1 MTHCYQFPA
10 CLYPAIA
17 RWKPWVPTSL
27 DKSYG
32 INSTFAWF
40 EIDTFLIVTWMK
52 IIHWYSKLISYRNA
66 EAAGRYALN
75 ATEKPHNLYS
85 NKSHGLIWLTN
96 NQLWY
101 SSQKWNKQSVSFLC
115 SASPAIARVY
125 HASRE
130 QRRAVQG
137 IGSFQRNCLM
147 ATLTTG
153 VVLLRWQLLSAVMM
167 FLASTLN
174 IRFRRSDYVGLAV
187 ISSGLG
193 VVSACWFAM
202 GLLGITMAD
211 ITAIWHN
218 IESVMI
224 EEMNQTPPQWPMI
237 LTWYVEAS
245 ITEASFLWLADA
257 LIIHL
262 KTI

>member
-1 MTHCYQFPA
+1 
-10 CLYPAIA
+10 
-17 RWKPWVPTSL
+17 
-27 DKSYG
+27 
-32 INSTFAWF
+32 
-40 EIDTFLIVTWMK
+40 
-52 IIHWYSKLISYRNA
+52 
-66 EAAGRYALN
+66 
-75 ATEKPHNLYS
+75 
-85 NKSHGLIWLTN
+85 
-96 NQLWY
+96 
-101 SSQKWNKQSVSFLC
+101 
-115 SASPAIARVY
+115 
-125 HASRE
+125 
-130 QRRAVQG
+130 
-137 IGSFQRNCLM
+137 M

-218 IESVMI
+218 IERDDRRDESDTATMANDFDLI
-224 EEMNQTPPQWPMI
+224 RRS
-237 LTWYVEAS
+237 S

>member
-1 MTHCYQFPA
+1 
-10 CLYPAIA
+10 
-17 RWKPWVPTSL
+17 
-27 DKSYG
+27 
-32 INSTFAWF
+32 
-40 EIDTFLIVTWMK
+40 
-52 IIHWYSKLISYRNA
+52 
-66 EAAGRYALN
+66 
-75 ATEKPHNLYS
+75 
-85 NKSHGLIWLTN
+85 
-96 NQLWY
+96 
-101 SSQKWNKQSVSFLC
+101 
-115 SASPAIARVY
+115 
-125 HASRE
+125 
-130 QRRAVQG
+130 
-137 IGSFQRNCLM
+137 M

-237 LTWYVEAS
+237 LP
-245 ITEASFLWLADA
+245 
-257 LIIHL
+257 
-262 KTI
+262 